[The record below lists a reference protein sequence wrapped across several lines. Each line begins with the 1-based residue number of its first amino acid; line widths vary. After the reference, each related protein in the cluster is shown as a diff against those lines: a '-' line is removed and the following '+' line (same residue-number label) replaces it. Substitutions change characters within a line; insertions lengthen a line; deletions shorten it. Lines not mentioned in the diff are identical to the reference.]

1 MLSPNSQ
8 PVDLARLS
16 TNPASAKE
24 RLWTDSAML
33 STTSLA
39 FRGEAVHPLS
49 SLLPSAVLLG
59 VTMDIAAATLK
70 TYL

>member
-1 MLSPNSQ
+1 
-8 PVDLARLS
+8 
-16 TNPASAKE
+16 
-24 RLWTDSAML
+24 ML

-49 SLLPSAVLLG
+49 SLLPSAALLG